1 MTIFYNNKTLHD
13 TLLIHISEETV
24 TNSEQDGDVIRFY
37 HDDKLVAIN
46 INNVSQKMS
55 SLKDGYIYLTD
66 FLKTRI
72 ESITNVQLPENKH
85 LLIVGKIIDIE
96 PVENTH
102 LNICKVNVGGL
113 KNLQIVCG
121 AANAREGLKVVV
133 ALDGCMLPNGKIIK
147 SGSLMGIKSEG
158 MLCSFKE
165 LNIQNEQKGIIEL
178 DDENIIGT
186 VYNQAFSNLR

>member
-55 SLKDGYIYLTD
+55 SLKEGYIYLTD

>member
-13 TLLIHISEETV
+13 TLLIHISEQTITKTTKE
-24 TNSEQDGDVIRFY
+24 GDVTYFY
-37 HDDKLVAIN
+37 HGDELVGIN
-46 INNVSQKMS
+46 INHISQRMS
-55 SLKDGYIYLTD
+55 SLKEGYIYLTD

-72 ESITNVQLPENKH
+72 ESIANVKLPENKH
-85 LLIVGKIIDIE
+85 LLVVGKIIDIE
-96 PVENTH
+96 PVTNTH
-102 LNICKVNVGGL
+102 LNICKVNIGGL
-113 KNLQIVCG
+113 TNLQIVCG

-165 LNIQNEQKGIIEL
+165 LNIPSDKKGIIEL
-178 DDENIIGT
+178 DDENIVGT